1 MHLLSELIN
10 TRWVIGSRPL
20 SLLNLFLQ
28 ADSQD
33 KVCELFTDTE
43 PEQTAV
49 KIEQNKPEDR
59 H

>member
-1 MHLLSELIN
+1 MGYWLK
-10 TRWVIGSRPL
+10 TT

-28 ADSQD
+28 TDSQD
-33 KVCELFTDTE
+33 EVCELFTDIE

-59 H
+59 HWFNSSR